1 MQEEG
6 KTFTP
11 KVKKERPFLT
21 QTDLVMYSG
30 PRILYSFFAEG
41 RASKSSRLS
50 TSLEGSGRT
59 NDACLQSEREAKS
72 RVKEKK
78 PPKAAI
84 NLGTDVDAPWGEKI
98 ETSRKDNHQN
108 A

>member
-1 MQEEG
+1 MIFQ
-6 KTFTP
+6 
-11 KVKKERPFLT
+11 KVVF
-21 QTDLVMYSG
+21 D
-30 PRILYSFFAEG
+30 IL
-41 RASKSSRLS
+41 
-50 TSLEGSGRT
+50 
-59 NDACLQSEREAKS
+59 EREAKS

>member
-1 MQEEG
+1 MKSEKRVFAKFSFLVFCG
-6 KTFTP
+6 K
-11 KVKKERPFLT
+11 E
-21 QTDLVMYSG
+21 DLY
-30 PRILYSFFAEG
+30 
-41 RASKSSRLS
+41 
-50 TSLEGSGRT
+50 
-59 NDACLQSEREAKS
+59 ERETKS

>member
-1 MQEEG
+1 MMKTPIKSKSNDFVSGQTAKCEMQTAY
-6 KTFTP
+6 KSPDTP
-11 KVKKERPFLT
+11 
-21 QTDLVMYSG
+21 G
-30 PRILYSFFAEG
+30 PR
-41 RASKSSRLS
+41 RKRSRLD
-50 TSLEGSGRT
+50 TSSSSVYLPSLLILLT
-59 NDACLQSEREAKS
+59 YFSEREAKS

>member
-1 MQEEG
+1 MPSWYFFPDMRPLEFLQSILAHYAKSTRQYASTFVPRTVQEH
-6 KTFTP
+6 
-11 KVKKERPFLT
+11 
-21 QTDLVMYSG
+21 
-30 PRILYSFFAEG
+30 
-41 RASKSSRLS
+41 
-50 TSLEGSGRT
+50 
-59 NDACLQSEREAKS
+59 SEREAKS

-98 ETSRKDNHQN
+98 ETSRKENHQI

>member
-1 MQEEG
+1 M
-6 KTFTP
+6 KRFTRLGVLKISVLSSP
-11 KVKKERPFLT
+11 EKIR
-21 QTDLVMYSG
+21 QQ
-30 PRILYSFFAEG
+30 
-41 RASKSSRLS
+41 SKRSR
-50 TSLEGSGRT
+50 TYH
-59 NDACLQSEREAKS
+59 REAKS

-98 ETSRKDNHQN
+98 ETSRKENHQN

>member
-1 MQEEG
+1 MRDVIEENL
-6 KTFTP
+6 
-11 KVKKERPFLT
+11 KKQREN
-21 QTDLVMYSG
+21 
-30 PRILYSFFAEG
+30 II
-41 RASKSSRLS
+41 
-50 TSLEGSGRT
+50 
-59 NDACLQSEREAKS
+59 EREAKS